1 MKKYPMPIITARLWA
16 GSERNDAMPNPRQ
29 SNVSGMKLVWEMG
42 YSSVLEK
49 IGAVSE
55 KVVQRETSVSEVVRY
70 THQ

>member
-55 KVVQRETSVSEVVRY
+55 KLVQRETSVSEVVR
-70 THQ
+70 

>member
-16 GSERNDAMPNPRQ
+16 GSERNDAMPTPRQ

-55 KVVQRETSVSEVVRY
+55 KVVQRETSVSEVVR
-70 THQ
+70 

>member
-1 MKKYPMPIITARLWA
+1 
-16 GSERNDAMPNPRQ
+16 MPNPRQ

-55 KVVQRETSVSEVVRY
+55 KVVQRETSVSEVVR
-70 THQ
+70 